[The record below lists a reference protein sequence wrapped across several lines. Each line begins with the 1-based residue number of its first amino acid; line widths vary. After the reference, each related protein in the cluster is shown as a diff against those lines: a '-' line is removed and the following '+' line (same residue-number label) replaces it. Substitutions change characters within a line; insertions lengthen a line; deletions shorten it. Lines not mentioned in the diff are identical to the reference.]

1 MEALDLDF
9 EDMVASEDEGSEIIS
24 EDIDSD
30 LLEEIS
36 EVIAEHISTLS
47 EDASDEDIDELLESD
62 ELLERVQ
69 KTMSAKAKGLSGS
82 QIKKLAKA
90 AAKYYKK
97 NKKKLAKKAAKYRK
111 QVASGARKVVKR
123 ILVRHNDPSDLA
135 DEELTED
142 QQDEIDDFLSD
153 LTEEEIEIFA
163 NLDEDADLDDIIDE
177 VFKKKSASE
186 RKAAAKKRKKWLKT
200 AAGKLSL
207 KKAAKRA
214 IKVAKGLIKVDKG
227 RSKAMK
233 RASAAYNSYDPRE
246 DIDALVGSDSDL
258 SEEFKTKASTIFEAA
273 VNREIEKRSEQLEE
287 TFEDTL
293 IECTEE
299 VISEVTDQVDS
310 YLNHIAEEWLSL
322 NELAVTNGIKS
333 DLSENL
339 LKGMKELFDL
349 HYIEVPEQ
357 KVDVVEE
364 FAAKIEDLEQRLN
377 NQLNENISLK
387 SQLDDKTKLE
397 VVSEMTFDLVETE
410 VEKLKELSEAVDF
423 TGDVDDYKEKVSV
436 IKESYFGGNPTS
448 THEDVEETTET
459 KNLTESM
466 SIYTNVLSR
475 SLK

>member
-24 EDIDSD
+24 EEEVDSD

-36 EVIAEHISTLS
+36 EVIAEHISTLA
-47 EDASDEDIDELLESD
+47 EDASDENIDELLESD
-62 ELLERVQ
+62 ELLEKIMKVY
-69 KTMSAKAKGLSGS
+69 SAKAKGMSPS
-82 QIKKLAKA
+82 DIKKKAKES
-90 AAKYYKK
+90 AKYYKK
-97 NKKKLAKKAAKYRK
+97 NKNKIKKKAAKYRK
-111 QVASGARKVVKR
+111 KVASGAKKVVKR
-123 ILVRHNDPSDLA
+123 VLVKHNDPSDSNEVG
-135 DEELTED
+135 DEK
-142 QQDEIDDFLSD
+142 I
-153 LTEEEIEIFA
+153 EESPY
-163 NLDEDADLDDIIDE
+163 DA
-177 VFKKKSASE
+177 K
-186 RKAAAKKRKKWLKT
+186 
-200 AAGKLSL
+200 
-207 KKAAKRA
+207 
-214 IKVAKGLIKVDKG
+214 
-227 RSKAMK
+227 
-233 RASAAYNSYDPRE
+233 E
-246 DIDALVGSDSDL
+246 DIEALVGEDSDL
-258 SEEFKTKASTIFEAA
+258 SEEFKTKATTIFEAA
-273 VNREIEKRSEQLEE
+273 VNREIEKRSKQLEE
-287 TFEDTL
+287 SFEDALT
-293 IECTEE
+293 ECTEE
-299 VISEVTDQVDS
+299 VISEITDQVDS

-397 VVSEMTFDLVETE
+397 VVNEMTFDLVETE

-448 THEDVEETTET
+448 THEDVEDTSDTVQD
-459 KNLTESM
+459 LSESM

-475 SLK
+475 SMK